1 MKLPFF
7 CGQALPA
14 ADTKPNVILVMADDM
29 GWGQTGYRNHPLL
42 KTPHLDE
49 MAGNGLR
56 FERFYAGGPVCPP
69 TRAAVLTGRS
79 HDRAGV
85 LQHGYALRLSSSA
98 DIHNC

>member
-1 MKLPFF
+1 VLF

-49 MAGNGLR
+49 MAGNDLR